1 MMNKSL
7 VDELFE
13 DSELDQKIVKSFYS
27 KESLSPDIFEEDNGS
42 FSMKDNIRTK
52 LLEIADKFVEFIGI
66 DFFIDDVHL
75 TGSLSNFNWSEY
87 SDVDLHILVDFN
99 DFNDSNKKDSTSMKK
114 MVKEFFDSKK
124 NNWNSEHDIKIKGYD
139 VELYV
144 QDSNEKHLSTGVYS
158 ILNNKWII
166 EPKKGKEFIDD
177 RTIMEKGQE
186 YAELIDSLVKSSESG
201 KDVSKDVDDVKTKL
215 KQFRQSGLEKGGEYS
230 YENLTF
236 KLLRRNGY
244 IEKLMGI
251 KKGIQNK
258 KLSVAQ

>member
-1 MMNKSL
+1 MNKSL

-114 MVKEFFDSKK
+114 IIKQFFDSKK

>member
-1 MMNKSL
+1 
-7 VDELFE
+7 
-13 DSELDQKIVKSFYS
+13 
-27 KESLSPDIFEEDNGS
+27 
-42 FSMKDNIRTK
+42 
-52 LLEIADKFVEFIGI
+52 
-66 DFFIDDVHL
+66 
-75 TGSLSNFNWSEY
+75 
-87 SDVDLHILVDFN
+87 
-99 DFNDSNKKDSTSMKK
+99 MKK
-114 MVKEFFDSKK
+114 IIKQFFDSKK

>member
-1 MMNKSL
+1 MNKSL

-66 DFFIDDVHL
+66 DFFIDDIHL

-87 SDVDLHILVDFN
+87 SDVDLHVLVDFN

-114 MVKEFFDSKK
+114 IIKQFFDSKK

>member
-1 MMNKSL
+1 MNKSL

-114 MVKEFFDSKK
+114 IVKEFFDSKK

-201 KDVSKDVDDVKTKL
+201 KDISKDVDDVKTKL

>member
-1 MMNKSL
+1 MNKSL

-114 MVKEFFDSKK
+114 IVKEFFDSKK

>member
-114 MVKEFFDSKK
+114 IVKEFFDSKK

-186 YAELIDSLVKSSESG
+186 YAELIDSLIKSSESG

>member
-114 MVKEFFDSKK
+114 IVKEFFDSKK
-124 NNWNSEHDIKIKGYD
+124 SNWNSEHDIKIKGYD

>member
-1 MMNKSL
+1 MST
-7 VDELFE
+7 DELVLHKDYEEFASSYLGVEYE
-13 DSELDQKIVKSFYS
+13 DYVELMGDFELD
-27 KESLSPDIFEEDNGS
+27 EDVR
-42 FSMKDNIRTK
+42 KQ
-52 LLEIADKFVEFIGI
+52 LLQIGQ
-66 DFFIDDVHL
+66 DFFEGIEIQAEVKDIVL
-75 TGSLSNFNWSEY
+75 CGSLCNYNWSEKY
-87 SDVDLHILVDFN
+87 SDFDLHIIIDFN
-99 DFNDSNKKDSTSMKK
+99 DVDDNYILVEQLCDYAKK
-114 MVKEFFDSKK
+114 V
-124 NNWNSEHDIKIKGYD
+124 WNAQHDIKIKGYD

-186 YAELIDSLVKSSESG
+186 YGELIDSLVKSSELG

-244 IEKLMGI
+244 IEKLMSLKNNMI
-251 KKGIQNK
+251 DK
-258 KLSVAQ
+258 KLSVS

>member
-1 MMNKSL
+1 MNKSL
-7 VDELFE
+7 VDELLE

-114 MVKEFFDSKK
+114 IIKQFFDSKK

>member
-1 MMNKSL
+1 MINKSL

-42 FSMKDNIRTK
+42 FSMKDSIRTK

-114 MVKEFFDSKK
+114 IIKQFFDSKK

>member
-1 MMNKSL
+1 MTNKSL

-42 FSMKDNIRTK
+42 FIMKDNIRTK

-66 DFFIDDVHL
+66 DFFIDDIHL

-87 SDVDLHILVDFN
+87 SDVDLHVLVDFN

-114 MVKEFFDSKK
+114 IIKQFFDSKK

>member
-1 MMNKSL
+1 MNKSL

>member
-1 MMNKSL
+1 MINKSL

-27 KESLSPDIFEEDNGS
+27 KVSLSPDIFEEDNGS
-42 FSMKDNIRTK
+42 FSMKDNIRIK

-114 MVKEFFDSKK
+114 IIKQFFDSKK

>member
-1 MMNKSL
+1 
-7 VDELFE
+7 
-13 DSELDQKIVKSFYS
+13 
-27 KESLSPDIFEEDNGS
+27 
-42 FSMKDNIRTK
+42 
-52 LLEIADKFVEFIGI
+52 
-66 DFFIDDVHL
+66 
-75 TGSLSNFNWSEY
+75 
-87 SDVDLHILVDFN
+87 
-99 DFNDSNKKDSTSMKK
+99 
-114 MVKEFFDSKK
+114 
-124 NNWNSEHDIKIKGYD
+124 
-139 VELYV
+139 
-144 QDSNEKHLSTGVYS
+144 
-158 ILNNKWII
+158 
-166 EPKKGKEFIDD
+166 
-177 RTIMEKGQE
+177 MEKGQE

>member
-1 MMNKSL
+1 MNKSL

-114 MVKEFFDSKK
+114 IVKEFFDSKK
-124 NNWNSEHDIKIKGYD
+124 SNWNSEHDIKIKGYD

>member
-1 MMNKSL
+1 MINKSL

-42 FSMKDNIRTK
+42 FSMKDNIRIK

-114 MVKEFFDSKK
+114 IVKEFFDSKK

>member
-1 MMNKSL
+1 MINKSL

-27 KESLSPDIFEEDNGS
+27 KESLSPDIFEGDNGS
-42 FSMKDNIRTK
+42 FSMKDNIRIK

-114 MVKEFFDSKK
+114 IIKQFFDSKK

-186 YAELIDSLVKSSESG
+186 YAELIDSLVKSSETG

>member
-66 DFFIDDVHL
+66 DFFIDDIHL

-114 MVKEFFDSKK
+114 IIKQFFDSKK

-201 KDVSKDVDDVKTKL
+201 KDVSKDVDDAKTKL

>member
-27 KESLSPDIFEEDNGS
+27 KESLSPNIFEEDNGS

-114 MVKEFFDSKK
+114 IVKEFFDSKK

>member
-66 DFFIDDVHL
+66 DFFIDDIHL

-87 SDVDLHILVDFN
+87 SDVDLHVLVDFN

-114 MVKEFFDSKK
+114 IIKQFFDSKK

>member
-1 MMNKSL
+1 MNKSL

-114 MVKEFFDSKK
+114 IVKEFFDSKK

-186 YAELIDSLVKSSESG
+186 YGELIDSLVKSSELG

>member
-114 MVKEFFDSKK
+114 IIKQFFDSKK

-166 EPKKGKEFIDD
+166 EPRKGKEFIDD

-186 YAELIDSLVKSSESG
+186 YVELIDSLVKSSESG